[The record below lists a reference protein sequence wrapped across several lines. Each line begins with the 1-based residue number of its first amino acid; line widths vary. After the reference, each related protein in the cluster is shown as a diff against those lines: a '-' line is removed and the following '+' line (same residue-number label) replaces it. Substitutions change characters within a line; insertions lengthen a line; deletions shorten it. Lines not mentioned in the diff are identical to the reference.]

1 MSPKATFA
9 TARRVFGQ
17 LRRDH
22 RTMGMMILIPMVLL
36 TLIKYVVED
45 NTFQRVG
52 LPLLGIFPL
61 IVMFIITSI
70 AMLRERSSGT
80 LERLMT
86 LPLGKLDILLGYGLA
101 FAVFATIQALVASGV
116 AIGLLGLDI
125 AGSAVTAIA
134 LAVLNAILGMALGL
148 LASAFAS
155 TEFQAVQFMPAFILP
170 QLVLCG
176 LFAPR
181 DSMAGV
187 LEATSNALPMTYAFD
202 GLQEVA
208 ESSSITSALAVDA
221 TVTAGVVVLALTL
234 AAATLRRR
242 TT

>member
-1 MSPKATFA
+1 MSPTTTLA
-9 TARRVFGQ
+9 TARRVLSQ

-22 RTMGMMILIPMVLL
+22 RTLAMMILIPSVLL
-36 TLIKYVVED
+36 TLIKYVVEES
-45 NTFQRVG
+45 TFQRVG
-52 LPLLGIFPL
+52 LPLLGVFPL

-101 FAVFATIQALVASGV
+101 FAVFATIQALVASSV

-125 AGSAVTAIA
+125 AGSTVSAVG
-134 LAVLNAILGMALGL
+134 LAVLNAILGMSLGL

-181 DSMAGV
+181 GSMARV
-187 LEATSNALPMTYAFD
+187 LEITSDALPMTYAFD

-208 ESSSITSALAVDA
+208 RSSSISGSLVVDA
-221 TVTAGVVVLALTL
+221 TVTAGIALLALAL

-242 TT
+242 TA